1 MPELRLEVAHS
12 ISDVSRDAWNGLISP
27 ESTPFMDHRFLA
39 AMEASGCAG
48 PRAGWEPTHFLLW
61 RGSKLVAAAP
71 AYAKEDSDGDFARDW
86 DLGSAATRAG
96 LRYYPKLV
104 LGVPF
109 TPCTGQRLLTGPA
122 NPTSAAEGRVEPERA
137 EPLRR
142 ALIEGAQQWC
152 RENNAGTLQVLFPP
166 EHEADALEA
175 LGLARRVSFQ
185 FHWRNEGYRD
195 YADFLSRFTAKRRA
209 MLRRERAAAGK
220 QGIAIR
226 TVREREIR
234 GDPDRFAQ
242 LAHRLHSSTVQKL
255 MWGRGWLNADFY
267 RRIFRDMPEH
277 LELVL
282 AERAGKVVAGAF
294 NVRGGP
300 QPGRLYGRYWGCFE
314 DHPFLHFNVCY
325 YHSIE
330 ECIAEGVQVFE
341 GGAGGEHKLSRGFLP
356 AETYSAHLF
365 FDARVDQAL
374 RDHLRRETPEREA
387 ALARWREEASGYRA
401 ARPEAKPDGP
411 AKRLTA

>member
-12 ISDVSRDAWNGLISP
+12 ISDVSRDAWNALLSP
-27 ESTPFMDHRFLA
+27 ESTPFVDHRFLA

-48 PRAGWEPTHFLLW
+48 PRAGWEPTHFLVW
-61 RGSKLVAAAP
+61 RGPKLVAAAP

-96 LRYYPKLV
+96 LAYYPKLV
-104 LGVPF
+104 FGVPF
-109 TPCTGQRLLTGPA
+109 TPCTGQRLLTAPA
-122 NPTSAAEGRVEPERA
+122 SPSRAEPERA
-137 EPLRR
+137 DSLRR
-142 ALIEGAQQWC
+142 ALIEGAKQWC
-152 RENNAGTLQVLFPP
+152 RENRVGTLQVLFPL
-166 EHEADALEA
+166 EREANALES

-209 MLRRERAAAGK
+209 MLRRERAAASK

-234 GDPDRFAQ
+234 ADPDRFAA
-242 LAHRLHSSTVQKL
+242 LAHRLHSSTVEKL

-267 RRIFRDMPEH
+267 RRVFREMPEH

-294 NVRGGP
+294 NVRGAGKL
-300 QPGRLYGRYWGCFE
+300 GRLYGRYWGCFE

-330 ECIAEGVQVFE
+330 ACIAEGIPVFE

-356 AETYSAHLF
+356 AETTSGHLF
-365 FDARVDQAL
+365 FDARVDEAL

-387 ALARWREEASGYRA
+387 ALARWRDEASGYRVA
-401 ARPEAKPDGP
+401 SPVPPNRISV
-411 AKRLTA
+411 